1 MAGTNCN
8 CSQAVANNGS
18 ALSKTSEQAFET
30 FWPSGAPFPP
40 TVPWLY
46 GMVSRHQAKNVMRR
60 RARGVDELIAAFG
73 DPLTAGLALIAH
85 YQNSNDPDAEALCRK
100 KKAGENCYN
109 RLKQCFDDDGN
120 LTEIISQLCC
130 KHPDT
135 GELACV
141 PECGVGSLP
150 TDETTFPDSGGTP

>member
-1 MAGTNCN
+1 MPGTNCN
-8 CSQAVANNGS
+8 CGQAVANNGS
-18 ALSKTSEQAFET
+18 TLSKTSEQAFET
-30 FWPSGAPFPP
+30 FWPTGAPFPP

-60 RARGVDELIAAFG
+60 RARGMDALISAFG

-100 KKAGENCYN
+100 RPADENCYT
-109 RLKQCFDDDGN
+109 RLAHCPNDDG
-120 LTEIISQLCC
+120 TVDFFEQLCC

-135 GELACV
+135 GKLACV
-141 PECGVGSLP
+141 PECSAGSLP
-150 TDETTFPDSGGTP
+150 EDDTTFPDTEGSL